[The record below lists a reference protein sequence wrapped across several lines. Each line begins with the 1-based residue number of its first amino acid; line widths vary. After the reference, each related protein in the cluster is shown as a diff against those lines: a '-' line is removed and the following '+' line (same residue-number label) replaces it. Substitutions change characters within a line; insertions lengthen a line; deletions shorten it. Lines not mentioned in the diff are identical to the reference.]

1 MCYRNND
8 IVSVDGSVSLSFGRD
23 AKKMFKFKQKD
34 SEFFDLFVDSAR
46 YFYTGALMM
55 DEVMADYNKA
65 SEKIKQINELEHQA
79 DAVNDKIIDKLN
91 LTFITPIDRED
102 IYALAN
108 GLDDG
113 VDYLQGTLQCL
124 VMYRTGKAMTGAVKL
139 TKLLIESTEEIIRA
153 FSLLK
158 DIRRN
163 QAQILDATHKISSLE
178 SEGDRVYR
186 HEVAY
191 LFDKVKDPIELIKWK
206 DILEKLEDTLD
217 HCESLSDMIRGV
229 VMKYA

>member
-1 MCYRNND
+1 
-8 IVSVDGSVSLSFGRD
+8 
-23 AKKMFKFKQKD
+23 MFKFKKKD

-46 YFYTGALMM
+46 YFYQGSLMM
-55 DEVMADYNKA
+55 DEVMLDYSKAADKV
-65 SEKIKQINELEHQA
+65 KDIIDLEHEA
-79 DAVNDKIIDKLN
+79 DKINDKIIDKLN

-113 VDYLQGTLQCL
+113 VDLLQGTLQRI
-124 VMYRTGKAMTGAVKL
+124 VMYRTGKAMSGAVTM
-139 TKLLIESTEEIIRA
+139 TKLIIEATEAVIKA

-158 DIRRN
+158 DIRKN
-163 QAQILDATHKISSLE
+163 QKFILEETYHIAKLE

-191 LFDKVKDPIELIKWK
+191 LFDKEKDPIELIKWK
-206 DILEKLEDTLD
+206 DILENLEDTLD
-217 HCESLSDMIRGV
+217 HCEKLSDMIRGV

>member
-1 MCYRNND
+1 MNDRSNND
-8 IVSVDGSVSLSFGRD
+8 IVRLVYVIFRSGRTQD
-23 AKKMFKFKQKD
+23 SMFKFKKKD
-34 SEFFDLFVDSAR
+34 SEFFDLFVDSAN
-46 YFYTGALMM
+46 YFYQGALMM
-55 DEVMADYNKA
+55 DEVMLDYSKA
-65 SEKIKQINELEHQA
+65 VDKVKEINDLEHEA
-79 DAVNDKIIDKLN
+79 DKVNDKIIDKLN

-113 VDYLQGTLQCL
+113 VDYLQGTLQRI
-124 VMYRTGKAMTGAVKL
+124 VMYRTGKAMSGAVTM
-139 TKLLIESTEEIIRA
+139 TKLLIEATEQTIRA

-158 DIRRN
+158 DIRKN
-163 QAQILDATHKISSLE
+163 QAAILDANHKIAQIE

-186 HEVAY
+186 HEIAY
-191 LFDKVKDPIELIKWK
+191 LFDKEKDPIELIKWK

-217 HCESLSDMIRGV
+217 HCEKLSDMIRGV

>member
-1 MCYRNND
+1 
-8 IVSVDGSVSLSFGRD
+8 
-23 AKKMFKFKQKD
+23 MFNFRQKD
-34 SEFFDLFVDSAR
+34 TEFYDLFVESAK
-46 YFYTGALMM
+46 YYHQGAQML
-55 DEVMADYNKA
+55 DEVLLNYSSAGDKV
-65 SEKIKQINELEHQA
+65 KDVIELERAA

-113 VDYLQGTLQCL
+113 VDYLQGALQRIFMFHIDS
-124 VMYRTGKAMTGAVKL
+124 VMDGAVTL
-139 TKLLIESTEEIIRA
+139 TKLLLESTGELIKA
-153 FSLLK
+153 FSLLP
-158 DIRRN
+158 DIKKN
-163 QAQILDATHKISSLE
+163 QTELLAVTDKISDLE

-191 LFDKVKDPIELIKWK
+191 LFDNVADPIELIKWK
-206 DILEKLEDTLD
+206 DLLQNLEDTLD
-217 HCESLSDMIRGV
+217 HCEKIAKMIRGV